1 MTQQLIT
8 LWETHSDAAF
18 DLAKNLLL
26 ALIIFTISLII
37 SKMLQKLIININSKH
52 LPADGII
59 MPLLKTIIK
68 YGIIIV
74 CTLMILNIFGVN
86 TASLLAVLGVA
97 GIAVGLALKDILGNL
112 VSGIILLVMG
122 SIRIGEFI
130 EFTSFSGTVKEINLL
145 TTILET
151 PDGIYISAPNSS
163 ICGNPIKNF
172 TRNGKRRMELS
183 IGIAYTDSVD
193 RAFQVMQNIVDSD
206 PRFLQDPSPQ
216 IILQSI
222 EESSIKITLR
232 IWSSVQDYWNIYWD
246 MTKTVKAKFE
256 EAGLQIPLPQR
267 NLHFVSQL
275 PSPP

>member
-37 SKMLQKLIININSKH
+37 SKMLQKLIINIHSKH